1 MENVSEKMTKEELL
15 DLFSMYDLVELT
27 AMNTVLNYAKN
38 VDTVEAQTVIRKVF
52 DDADDEVIEDY
63 GFLMRHYTPSMSM
76 INKKSDFLT
85 KREAKY
91 LLQFANDAKKYFEDI
106 KLSEP
111 NINVEHELLELYKI
125 TDSLNSIA
133 TKNVI
138 KLNLIKKKSC
148 IVR

>member
-15 DLFSMYDLVELT
+15 DLFSKYDLVELT
-27 AMNTVLNYAKN
+27 AMNTVLNYAKD
-38 VDTVEAQTVIRKVF
+38 VDTVEAQTAIRKVF
-52 DDADDEVIEDY
+52 KDADDEVIEDY

-91 LLQFANDAKKYFEDI
+91 LLELVDSANKYLESVELFEPDVY
-106 KLSEP
+106 
-111 NINVEHELLELYKI
+111 VESDLLELDKVR
-125 TDSLNSIA
+125 DSLNSIA

-138 KLNLIKKKSC
+138 KLNLIKKK
-148 IVR
+148 

>member
-15 DLFSMYDLVELT
+15 DLFSKYDLVELT

-38 VDTVEAQTVIRKVF
+38 VDTVEAQTAIRKVF

-76 INKKSDFLT
+76 INKKSDLLT
-85 KREAKY
+85 KKEAKY
-91 LLQFANDAKKYFEDI
+91 LLELVDSANKYLESVE
-106 KLSEP
+106 LYEP
-111 NINVEHELLELYKI
+111 DVYVESDLLELDKVR
-125 TDSLNSIA
+125 DSLNSIA

-138 KLNLIKKKSC
+138 KLNLIKKK
-148 IVR
+148 